1 MRECIKTAPD
11 VDRAIALACEE
22 LGVSPEEAN
31 VEVLELPS
39 KRLFGLLGTTP
50 AKVRVQVEEPEWEK
64 KPAAEAAKPIPA
76 APPAKREPQPVKQ
89 ADRSAPAPEKGVE
102 EKTAAP
108 AKARE
113 VSEAEEAK
121 AAVAESYLRDILQ
134 KMGIEGI
141 TVERRFGKDG
151 VIFNLSGSKVGG
163 LIGRRGETLDAIQYL
178 TSLCCNR
185 GGGDYLKVSID
196 SGDYREKRKDTLEAL
211 AKKIAGQVVKSGR
224 STALEPMNPY
234 ERRIIHSAVQTVE
247 GATSKSVGEDP
258 YRKVV
263 ISSKNPVK
271 RSRPPYDRSRRSGG
285 RRDGGEN
292 RSRER
297 SQTPRPPQ
305 KPAEKPKDEAAELPL
320 YGKIEL

>member
-64 KPAAEAAKPIPA
+64 KQAAEAAKPAPV
-76 APPAKREPQPVKQ
+76 APPVKHEPQPVKQ
-89 ADRSAPAPEKGVE
+89 ADKPTPAPEKKAE
-102 EKTAAP
+102 EEPAAP
-108 AKARE
+108 KARE
-113 VSEAEEAK
+113 VSEAEEVK

-134 KMGIEGI
+134 KMGMEGI

-178 TSLCCNR
+178 TSLCCNW

-196 SGDYREKRKDTLEAL
+196 SGDYREKRKETLEAL

-297 SQTPRPPQ
+297 SQSPRPPQ

>member
-64 KPAAEAAKPIPA
+64 KQAAEAARPA
-76 APPAKREPQPVKQ
+76 PVAPPAKREPQPVKQ
-89 ADRSAPAPEKGVE
+89 ADKPAPAPEKKAE
-102 EKTAAP
+102 EEP
-108 AKARE
+108 AVPKARE

-121 AAVAESYLRDILQ
+121 AAVAENYLRDILQ
-134 KMGIEGI
+134 KMGMEGI

-196 SGDYREKRKDTLEAL
+196 SGDYREKRKETLEAL

-297 SQTPRPPQ
+297 SQSPRPPQ

>member
-1 MRECIKTAPD
+1 MEVPVAP
-11 VDRAIALACEE
+11 L
-22 LGVSPEEAN
+22 
-31 VEVLELPS
+31 
-39 KRLFGLLGTTP
+39 
-50 AKVRVQVEEPEWEK
+50 
-64 KPAAEAAKPIPA
+64 
-76 APPAKREPQPVKQ
+76 
-89 ADRSAPAPEKGVE
+89 
-102 EKTAAP
+102 
-108 AKARE
+108 ARE

-134 KMGIEGI
+134 KMGMEGI

-196 SGDYREKRKDTLEAL
+196 SGDYREKRKETLEAL

-297 SQTPRPPQ
+297 SQSPRPPQ

>member
-64 KPAAEAAKPIPA
+64 KQAAEAARPA
-76 APPAKREPQPVKQ
+76 PVAPPEKREPQSVKQ
-89 ADRSAPAPEKGVE
+89 ADKPAPAPEKKAE
-102 EKTAAP
+102 EEPAAP
-108 AKARE
+108 KARE

-134 KMGIEGI
+134 KMGMEGI

-196 SGDYREKRKDTLEAL
+196 SGDYREKRKETLEAL

-297 SQTPRPPQ
+297 SQSPRPPQ

>member
-64 KPAAEAAKPIPA
+64 KQAAEAARPA
-76 APPAKREPQPVKQ
+76 PVAPPAKREPQPVKQ
-89 ADRSAPAPEKGVE
+89 ADKPAPAPEKKAE
-102 EKTAAP
+102 EEPAAP
-108 AKARE
+108 KARE

-121 AAVAESYLRDILQ
+121 AAVAESYLRGILQ
-134 KMGIEGI
+134 KMGMEGI

-196 SGDYREKRKDTLEAL
+196 SGDYREKRKETLEAL

-263 ISSKNPVK
+263 ISSKNSVK

-297 SQTPRPPQ
+297 SQSPRPPQ

>member
-64 KPAAEAAKPIPA
+64 KQAAEAARPA
-76 APPAKREPQPVKQ
+76 PVAPPEKREPQPVKQ
-89 ADRSAPAPEKGVE
+89 ADKPAPAPEKKAE
-102 EKTAAP
+102 EEPAAP
-108 AKARE
+108 KARE

-121 AAVAESYLRDILQ
+121 AAVAENYLRDILQ
-134 KMGIEGI
+134 KMGMEGI

-196 SGDYREKRKDTLEAL
+196 SGDYREKRKETLEAL

-297 SQTPRPPQ
+297 SQSPRPPQ

>member
-64 KPAAEAAKPIPA
+64 KQAAEAARPA
-76 APPAKREPQPVKQ
+76 PVAPPAKREPQPVKQ
-89 ADRSAPAPEKGVE
+89 ADKPAPAPEKKAE
-102 EKTAAP
+102 EEPAAP
-108 AKARE
+108 KARE

-134 KMGIEGI
+134 KMGMEGI

-196 SGDYREKRKDTLEAL
+196 SGDYREKRKETLEAL

-297 SQTPRPPQ
+297 SQSPRPPQ

>member
-64 KPAAEAAKPIPA
+64 KQAAEAARPA
-76 APPAKREPQPVKQ
+76 PVAPPAKREPQPVKQ
-89 ADRSAPAPEKGVE
+89 ADKPAPAPEKKAE
-102 EKTAAP
+102 EEPVAP
-108 AKARE
+108 KARE

-134 KMGIEGI
+134 KMGMEGI

-196 SGDYREKRKDTLEAL
+196 SGDYREKRKETLEAL

-297 SQTPRPPQ
+297 SQSPRPPQ

>member
-64 KPAAEAAKPIPA
+64 KQAAEAARPA
-76 APPAKREPQPVKQ
+76 PVAPPAKREPQPVKQ
-89 ADRSAPAPEKGVE
+89 ADKPAPAPEKKAE
-102 EKTAAP
+102 EEPVAP
-108 AKARE
+108 KARE

-134 KMGIEGI
+134 KMGMEGI

-196 SGDYREKRKDTLEAL
+196 SGDYREKRKETLEAL

-297 SQTPRPPQ
+297 SQSPRPPQ
-305 KPAEKPKDEAAELPL
+305 KPAVKPKDEAAELPL